1 MSASDDIEPA
11 SARRAPFAY
20 LYNNA
25 ATYLCLFA
33 RRPRAGVGSR
43 SKWLPAIAA
52 VLGAIAA
59 ILVVMLLLDRWSVGF
74 VQRLPPGL
82 IAFFNIITDYGRSGW
97 FLVPIGLMLMIVAA
111 ACTPSLASMS
121 QRVLAAVAVRLGF
134 LFTAILLPGLIFTI
148 VKRLIGR
155 ARPLVG
161 GSLDPFLYAPLG
173 WNVEYS
179 SLPSGHAVNAFAA
192 ATALGLLWPKMG
204 PLLWTYAVMI
214 AVSRVALTAHYPSD
228 VLAGAI
234 IGVAGTL
241 LIRNWF
247 AARRLTF
254 LPAAD
259 GRIHTMSGPSFARIR
274 RVARQLIAP

>member
-1 MSASDDIEPA
+1 MSASDGIEPA

-25 ATYLCLFA
+25 AAYLCLFA

-43 SKWLPAIAA
+43 GKRLPAIAP
-52 VLGAIAA
+52 VLAAIAA
-59 ILVVMLLLDRWSVGF
+59 ILVAMLLLDRWSVGVVKRF
-74 VQRLPPGL
+74 PPGL
-82 IAFFNIITDYGRSGW
+82 IAFFDIITDYGRSGW
-97 FLVPIGLMLMIVAA
+97 FLAPIGLMLMIVAA
-111 ACTPSLASMS
+111 ACAPSLAAMS

-192 ATALGLLWPKMG
+192 ATALGLLWPKMR

-234 IGVAGTL
+234 IGIAGTL

-247 AARRLTF
+247 AVRRLSF
-254 LPAAD
+254 LPAGD
-259 GRIHTMSGPSFARIR
+259 GHIRPMSGPSFARMR
-274 RVARQLIAP
+274 RVARQLVAP

>member
-1 MSASDDIEPA
+1 MSASDGIEPA

-25 ATYLCLFA
+25 AAYLCLFA

-43 SKWLPAIAA
+43 GKRLPAIAA

-59 ILVVMLLLDRWSVGF
+59 ILVAMLLLDRWSVG
-74 VQRLPPGL
+74 VVKRLPPGL
-82 IAFFNIITDYGRSGW
+82 IAFFDIITDYGRSGW

-111 ACTPSLASMS
+111 ACTPSLAAMS

-192 ATALGLLWPKMG
+192 ATALGLLWPKMR

-247 AARRLTF
+247 AARRLAF
-254 LPAAD
+254 LSATD
-259 GRIHTMSGPSFARIR
+259 GRIHAMSGPAFARIR
-274 RVARQLIAP
+274 RVARQLVAP

>member
-1 MSASDDIEPA
+1 MSASDGIEPA

-33 RRPRAGVGSR
+33 RRPRAGVSSR

-59 ILVVMLLLDRWSVGF
+59 ILVAMLLLDRWSVG
-74 VQRLPPGL
+74 VVKRLPPGL
-82 IAFFNIITDYGRSGW
+82 IAFFDIITDYGRSGW

-111 ACTPSLASMS
+111 ACTPSLAAMS

-247 AARRLTF
+247 AARRLAF
-254 LPAAD
+254 LPATA
-259 GRIHTMSGPSFARIR
+259 GRIHTMSGPSFARIG